1 MRKSIILLIAVVAL
15 TACPNKVE
23 TDKTIY
29 VKLETTHGDIKLM
42 LYDETPL
49 HRDNFV
55 ELVKSGFYND
65 ILFHRIITGFMIQTG
80 NAQTRAA
87 YVEGADLSKYRY
99 TIPAEIVPGLF
110 HRKGAVA
117 AARTGDSSNPLRAS
131 SSTQFYIVQGVTHDE
146 EQILKQQGRINESI
160 RMNMYYRYMAEE
172 KALADSAGLQVSTA
186 ELQEK
191 ATLRMNAYFEGREP
205 YIISDEQKAVYA
217 TEGGSPHLDMN
228 YTVFG
233 QVIEGFDV
241 IDKIAVEERDRSD
254 RPLSDRVR
262 ILKAEI
268 VNK

>member
-1 MRKSIILLIAVVAL
+1 MNKSILLFASLLVI
-15 TACPNKVE
+15 TACQNRTEP
-23 TDKTIY
+23 DKTVY
-29 VKLETTHGDIKLM
+29 VKLETTHGNITLM

-65 ILFHRIITGFMIQTG
+65 ILFHRIIDGFMIQTG
-80 NAQTRAA
+80 NPQTRGT
-87 YVEGADLSKYRY
+87 YVEGADMSKYRY
-99 TIPAEIVPGLF
+99 TIPAEIVPGIF

-131 SSTQFYIVQGVTHDE
+131 SSTQFYIVQGITHDSA
-146 EQILKQQGRINESI
+146 QIILQEGRINDNI

-172 KALADSAGLQVSTA
+172 RALADSAGLQLSTA

-191 ATLRMNAYFEGREP
+191 ATFRMNEYFEGKEP
-205 YIISDEQKAVYA
+205 YIIPEDQKAAYA
-217 TEGGSPHLDMN
+217 TEGGTPHLDLN

-233 QVIEGFDV
+233 QVIEGFEV
-241 IDKIAVEERDRSD
+241 IDKIAAEERDRAD
-254 RPLSDRVR
+254 RPLSDNVR

-268 VNK
+268 VQN